1 MLSSEERDNKEIQVG
16 LKYLMNQSEI
26 NNIIFGGTIL

>member
-1 MLSSEERDNKEIQVG
+1 MLSSEERDNKEIKVG